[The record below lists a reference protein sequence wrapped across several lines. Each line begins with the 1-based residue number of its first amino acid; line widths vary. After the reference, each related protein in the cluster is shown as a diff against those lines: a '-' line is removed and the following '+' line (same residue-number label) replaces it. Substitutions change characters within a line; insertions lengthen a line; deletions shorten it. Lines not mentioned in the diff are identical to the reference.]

1 VCSGRTGHAESVLVE
16 YDPSKVTYE
25 KLLNVFFEIHNPSR
39 QCSPGEQYRSEI
51 FTFSDEQSALAK
63 HKIDAIGAGGTAVG
77 TRVTKAG
84 TFWMAEDYHQQYYGK
99 HAGGACRIR

>member
-51 FTFSDEQSALAK
+51 FIFSDEQSALAK